1 MGSVRC
7 VLEASK
13 FRMLRERVRSL
24 DAMVI
29 WYNIFSGTLF
39 TIPSE
44 NIYCILSVD
53 VFPNMGAIW
62 EQLLPFR
69 IFLGFF

>member
-44 NIYCILSVD
+44 NIYCILEVMFSHFCKIIVKN
-53 VFPNMGAIW
+53 VPGAGKKC
-62 EQLLPFR
+62 P
-69 IFLGFF
+69 